1 MTMAILDHIWE
12 SGLDTFGENASIAET
27 AAYMFMF
34 KTTDEWE
41 VCDLISQMGEAI
53 DEELRTSV
61 HRISRLVKV
70 WSVLREIKNIAE
82 LSEVAKGK
90 LVTGIGLLPAK
101 NSYSKSYFSE
111 DERVYTVGMRSVHA
125 QGREDAVRM
134 VQDGTLAL
142 AAIRWYIVRVRDLLA
157 KVGDDGSERDWFW
170 STFGEY
176 HHTDLVDAR
185 NRLVHQFDDLTPAEL
200 HNEIDWAVQWLA
212 DLAAK
217 IRRTQMSV
225 PDTTGASS
233 AVYQVSTIKE
243 ISDIDTLAELG
254 MEEGGDVSAID
265 SLVHIGPE
273 PDLSKPHP
281 LTFQFVSFDSSTNRM
296 TFHNFEAGEIKLL
309 GR

>member
-1 MTMAILDHIWE
+1 MAILDHIWE
-12 SGLDTFGENASIAET
+12 SGLDAFGGNASIAEA

-34 KTTDEWE
+34 KTTDERE
-41 VCDLISQMGEAI
+41 VCDLINQMGEDAG
-53 DEELRTSV
+53 EELRTFV
-61 HRISRLVKV
+61 HRIGRLVKA
-70 WSVLREIKNIAE
+70 WSVLREIRNIAE
-82 LSEVAKGK
+82 LSQVAKGK
-90 LVTGIGLLPAK
+90 LVTGVGLLPAQ

-125 QGREDAVRM
+125 QGGEDDVRM
-134 VQDGTLAL
+134 VQDGVLAL

-157 KVGDDGSERDWFW
+157 KVGDDDPERDWFW

-185 NRLVHQFDDLTPAEL
+185 NRLVHQFDNLTPTAL
-200 HNEIDWAVQWLA
+200 HTEIDRAVQWLA

-233 AVYQVSTIKE
+233 AVYEISTLKE
-243 ISDIDTLAELG
+243 ISEIDALAELG
-254 MEEGGDVSAID
+254 MEEGRDVSAID

-273 PDLSKPHP
+273 PDLSKPHH
-281 LTFQFVSFDSSTNRM
+281 LIFQFVSFDSSTNRM
-296 TFHNFEAGEIKLL
+296 TFHNFEASEIKLL
-309 GR
+309 GRY